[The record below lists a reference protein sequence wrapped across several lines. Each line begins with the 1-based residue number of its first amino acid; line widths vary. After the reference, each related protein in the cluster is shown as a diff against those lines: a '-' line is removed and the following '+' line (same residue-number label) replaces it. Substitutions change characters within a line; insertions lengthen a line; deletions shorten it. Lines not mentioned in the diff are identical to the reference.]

1 MGFLFA
7 FFFWDLT
14 AEDVFER
21 VREKYRAIEDGFYVA
36 VEVAR
41 GDLRSRR
48 RFTLSGAQAG
58 CRHYD
63 CKSVVD
69 GFETYLSP
77 EEACEYHRRT
87 YEWDCAPTGRTNL
100 QRLYADSLGRLEA
113 LDWDVV
119 ERVAMSR
126 KRGHWVLRYGYRADP
141 DVRQTLWVRE
151 SDFLV
156 TRIERES
163 RKEMVEVVFR
173 RTELG
178 TKPALE
184 SFRFAPPKGA
194 RRVRFLRR

>member
-14 AEDVFER
+14 AEEVFER
-21 VREKYRAIEDGFYVA
+21 VREKYGAIEDGFYVE

-63 CKSVVD
+63 CKSVVE

-77 EEACEYHRRT
+77 EEVCEFARRT
-87 YEWDCAPTGRTNL
+87 NEWDCAPTGRRNL
-100 QRLYADSLGRLEA
+100 QRLYDESLARLEV
-113 LDWDVV
+113 LDWGSV
-119 ERVAMSR
+119 EGVEMSR
-126 KRGHWVLRYGYRADP
+126 KKGHWVLRYGYTADP

-151 SDFLV
+151 DDFVV

-163 RKEMVEVVFR
+163 RKEMLEVIFR
-173 RTELG
+173 TTELA
-178 TKPALE
+178 TKPPLK
-184 SFRFAPPKGA
+184 SFRFTPPKGA